1 MLCCILLICSISIH
15 DGVVGHDGIMV
26 YDGIVSH
33 GGASL
38 SCLVKKEF
46 ELCKIVETYITFHL
60 RFLIII
66 KYFDDYY
73 N

>member
-1 MLCCILLICSISIH
+1 M
-15 DGVVGHDGIMV
+15 GHDGIMV

-38 SCLVKKEF
+38 SCLVIKEF